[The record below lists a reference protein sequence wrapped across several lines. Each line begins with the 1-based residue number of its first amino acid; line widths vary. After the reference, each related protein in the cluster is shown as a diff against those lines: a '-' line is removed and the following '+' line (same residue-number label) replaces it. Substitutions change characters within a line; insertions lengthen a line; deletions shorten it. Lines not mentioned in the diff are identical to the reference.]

1 MENFY
6 EEYFISEDP
15 REIEKEK
22 GIRGALHS
30 ILPQLME
37 GTEDKTNYILLK
49 KEKTDN
55 NVNLDNRQ
63 ISNKSTFG
71 ISKNVL
77 NFGKNNDMFESVQKS
92 SNANESPKLNKVNFN
107 EIPQPSKE
115 KKNSPIYKN
124 PLNVF
129 NYKDSLKRF
138 SNFRQ
143 SRLKNN
149 DSIFDVESRK
159 NKLDSLW
166 YDNGHLNVT
175 FRNDIIDSDG
185 FSPFRNNDRQGCKR
199 RCIEMLQASGGELS
213 GERIDMTINNG
224 NGRPIASSY
233 NFKQG
238 IDAINSSLD
247 KGKPII
253 LNVDYK
259 EGNASSADKAGDHFI
274 IVVGKTVIDNLTYY
288 HFYDPATSDVKRGTA
303 SRNVLY
309 VKDGYL
315 LGNFL
320 KYDGTVN
327 KYKVTSVRR
336 NK

>member
-1 MENFY
+1 MEKFY

-15 REIEKEK
+15 QEIEKEK

-30 ILPQLME
+30 ILPQLM
-37 GTEDKTNYILLK
+37 GGAEDKTNYVLLK
-49 KEKTDN
+49 KADN
-55 NVNLDNRQ
+55 DVNPDNRQ
-63 ISNKSTFG
+63 TSNKSILG

-92 SNANESPKLNKVNFN
+92 SSIANESFKLDKVNLN
-107 EIPQPSKE
+107 GMTQPNKE
-115 KKNSPIYKN
+115 KKNNPIYRN

-129 NYKDSLKRF
+129 NNKDLLKRY

-143 SRLKNN
+143 NPLKNN
-149 DSIFDVESRK
+149 DSIFDIESRE

-175 FRNDIIDSDG
+175 FRNDIIDSDV

-213 GERIDMTINNG
+213 GKRIDMTINDG
-224 NGRPIASSY
+224 NGRPVASSY

-238 IDAINSSLD
+238 IDAIDSSLD

-303 SRNVLY
+303 NRNVLY

-320 KYDGTVN
+320 KYDGSVN
-327 KYKVTSVRR
+327 KYKVTSVRL